1 MMRTEESIA
10 TLEDFIEVCQ
20 AKQDNNRRKAMI
32 YLTERNIDTIEYDK
46 VLSQISQNLYIEGSA
61 YFLAK
66 VMKSNDALNVIRER
80 YK

>member
-1 MMRTEESIA
+1 MTTQENIR

-20 AKQDNNRRKAMI
+20 AKQDNNRRKAII

-46 VLSQISQNLYIEGSA
+46 VLTKISENLFIEGSA

-66 VMKSNDALNVIRER
+66 VTKSNDALNKIKEM